1 MCLHGFCGVSF
12 YLSTQFKLMFG
23 EMGTFR
29 VFVLVAI
36 YGTFRRKTHTL
47 LCFVFAL
54 VLPGRLAL

>member
-1 MCLHGFCGVSF
+1 
-12 YLSTQFKLMFG
+12 MFG